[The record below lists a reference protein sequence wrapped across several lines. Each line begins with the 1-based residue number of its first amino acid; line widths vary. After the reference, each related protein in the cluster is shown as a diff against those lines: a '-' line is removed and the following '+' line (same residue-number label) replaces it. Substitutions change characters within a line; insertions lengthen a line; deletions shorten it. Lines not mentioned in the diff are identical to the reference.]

1 MRTALFMLLVVTAMT
16 SASASMSTPAFTP
29 AAQAAPGT
37 LPSLTQQGAPARV
50 KTSTPPDAPTLQT
63 VALKP
68 ATGQTVQTPA
78 KAEAGSDP
86 EAEADG
92 WQRFA
97 PLVFTL
103 ALIGAIA
110 VRRHKGGKS

>member
-37 LPSLTQQGAPARV
+37 LPSLTQQDATARV

-78 KAEAGSDP
+78 KAETGSAP
-86 EAEADG
+86 EADG
-92 WQRFA
+92 WQHFA

>member
-1 MRTALFMLLVVTAMT
+1 MRTALFMLLVITAMT
-16 SASASMSTPAFTP
+16 SASASMSTPSFTP
-29 AAQAAPGT
+29 GAQAASGSIFP
-37 LPSLTQQGAPARV
+37 LTQQDAAARV
-50 KTSTPPDAPTLQT
+50 KTSTLPDAPTLQT

-68 ATGQTVQTPA
+68 ATGQAGQTTA
-78 KAEAGSDP
+78 KAEAGS
-86 EAEADG
+86 EADTEADG
-92 WQRFA
+92 WERFA

>member
-1 MRTALFMLLVVTAMT
+1 MRTALFMLVATAMT
-16 SASASMSTPAFTP
+16 SASASMSTSAFTP
-29 AAQAAPGT
+29 SAQATPGS
-37 LPSLTQQGAPARV
+37 LQPLTQHNAAAHR
-50 KTSTPPDAPTLQT
+50 KTSAPQQDAPTLQT

-68 ATGQTVQTPA
+68 ATGQTVQTPTQ
-78 KAEAGSDP
+78 AEARSN
-86 EAEADG
+86 AEADG

>member
-37 LPSLTQQGAPARV
+37 LPPLTQQDAAARV

-68 ATGQTVQTPA
+68 ATVQTPA

-86 EAEADG
+86 EADG